1 MNKFKDFLYDKNDIM
16 VALVILIV
24 AAVVI
29 FFRINAI
36 MDYPSTQTDQG
47 GSGITETVFKS

>member
-47 GSGITETVFKS
+47 GSAITETVFKS

>member
-1 MNKFKDFLYDKNDIM
+1 MSKFKDFLYDKNDIM

-24 AAVVI
+24 AAVII

-36 MDYPSTQTDQG
+36 MDYPSTQTDQS
-47 GSGITETVFKS
+47 GSAITEAVFKS